1 MPFGAFEWLLALRY
15 LRARRQEGFISVIAV
30 FSFLGIMLGVA
41 TLIIVMSVM
50 NGFRAELLGRILGL
64 NGHLMIQAERSITL
78 DDYARVTQVV
88 GGLAHVRQANPMI
101 EGQVMAT
108 ANGQASGVMVRGLR
122 QADIARET
130 SIAKGMRA
138 GSLADFSGE
147 DAVVIGHRLAR
158 KLGLGV
164 GDKLTLIS
172 PQITATPFGSVPRG
186 RAYRITG
193 IFDVGMFEYD
203 SGFVFMPFEAA
214 QIYFRLGDTA
224 HAVEVRLDN
233 PDQARR
239 LAPEIMQALGPGYR
253 YYDWQQANQQ
263 FFNALQV
270 ERNVMFLILTLIIV
284 VAAFNIISS
293 MIMLVKDKGRDIAI
307 LRTMGAARGSI
318 MRVFVI
324 AGASIGVVGTLSGFV
339 LGLAFSMNIENIRQ
353 FIQSIIGTE
362 LFAAEIYF
370 LTKLPARVDSGDV
383 IAVVTMGLVLS
394 FLATLYPSWRAARLD
409 PVEALRYE

>member
-1 MPFGAFEWLLALRY
+1 MPFAAFEWMLALRY

-30 FSFLGIMLGVA
+30 FSLLGIMLGVA

-64 NGHLMIQAERSITL
+64 NGHIMIQSERYSTMNDYDHVVSI
-78 DDYARVTQVV
+78 V
-88 GGLAHVRQANPMI
+88 GGLPHVKQANPMI
-101 EGQVMAT
+101 EGQVMVT
-108 ANGQASGVMVRGLR
+108 ANGGAVGAMVRGLR
-122 QADIARET
+122 QTDLSRET
-130 SIAKGMRA
+130 SIATGIKQ
-138 GSLADFSGE
+138 GSLQDFHGD
-147 DAVVIGHRLAR
+147 DAVVIGHRMAS
-158 KLGLGV
+158 KLGLRL
-164 GDKLTLIS
+164 GDKVTLIS
-172 PQITATPFGSVPRG
+172 PQSTATPFGSVPRS
-186 RAYRITG
+186 RAYTVVG

-214 QIYFRLGDTA
+214 QIYFRLGNQA

-233 PDQARR
+233 PDEARR
-239 LAPEIMQALGPGYR
+239 VGSELIKLLGPEYR
-253 YYDWQQANQQ
+253 YYDWQQANAH

-270 ERNVMFLILTLIIV
+270 ERNVMFLILTLIII

-307 LRTMGAARGSI
+307 LRTMGASRSAI

-324 AGASIGVVGTLSGFV
+324 AGASVGVIGTAMGFA
-339 LGLAFSMNIENIRQ
+339 LGLAFSLNIEGIRQ
-353 FIQSIIGTE
+353 LIQKLIGTD

-370 LTKLPARVDSGDV
+370 LSRLPAKVESAEV
-383 IAVVTMGLVLS
+383 VAVVIMGLLLS

>member
-50 NGFRAELLGRILGL
+50 NGFRAELVGRILGL
-64 NGHLMIQAERSITL
+64 NGHIMIQAERSVTL
-78 DDYARVTQVV
+78 DDYARVAEKV
-88 GGLAHVRQANPMI
+88 GGLVHVIQANPMI

-108 ANGQASGVMVRGLR
+108 ANGQASGVMVRGIKQSDLS
-122 QADIARET
+122 RET
-130 SIAKGMRA
+130 SIAKGMRQ
-138 GSLADFSGE
+138 GSLKDFTGE

-158 KLGLGV
+158 KLGVTV
-164 GDKLTLIS
+164 GDKVTLIS
-172 PQITATPFGSVPRG
+172 PQITATPFGTVPRG
-186 RAYRITG
+186 RAYQIAG

-214 QIYFRLGDTA
+214 QVYFRLGDTA

-239 LAPEIMQALGPGYR
+239 IGNEIIQALGPGYR
-253 YYDWQQANQQ
+253 YYDWQQANAH
-263 FFNALQV
+263 FVSALQV

-318 MRVFVI
+318 LRVFVI
-324 AGASIGVVGTLSGFV
+324 AGASIGVIGTFIGFL
-339 LGLAFSMNIENIRQ
+339 LGLGFATNIEHIRQ
-353 FIQSIIGTE
+353 FLQSLTGWQ
-362 LFAAEIYF
+362 LFPAEIYY
-370 LTKLPARVDSGDV
+370 LSRLPAKVDSNE
-383 IAVVTMGLVLS
+383 VVYVVLMGLALS